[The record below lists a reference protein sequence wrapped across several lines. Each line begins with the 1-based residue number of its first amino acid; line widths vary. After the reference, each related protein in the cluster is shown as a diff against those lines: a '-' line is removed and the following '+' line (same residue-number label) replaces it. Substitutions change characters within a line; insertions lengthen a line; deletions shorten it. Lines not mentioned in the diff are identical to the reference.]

1 MTVLKFRDDKIVSCY
16 SQIRFIL
23 SLCMYVD
30 LSLCLISWK
39 WDRFFKNCSPVTRTS
54 GVSLFPFSR
63 QSTFS
68 PSRHFPQVPWFL
80 ELAVYKM
87 LGAGFLKK
95 TIYVTQY
102 IPPIWTGPK
111 IRIVSLWLYLQSSC
125 FKNIR
130 QRVLHKHVPK
140 EKRKIGTAIIVLH
153 ENKFR
158 LKCLC
163 PS

>member
-1 MTVLKFRDDKIVSCY
+1 MLLLDALHIE
-16 SQIRFIL
+16 L
-23 SLCMYVD
+23 MYVCWSVALFD
-30 LSLCLISWK
+30 FVK
-39 WDRFFKNCSPVTRTS
+39 MGPFFKNCSPVTRTS
-54 GVSLFPFSR
+54 GVSLFPFSK

-68 PSRHFPQVPWFL
+68 PSCHFPQVPWFL
-80 ELAVYKM
+80 ELTVYKM
-87 LGAGFLKK
+87 FGAGFLKK

-102 IPPIWTGPK
+102 IPPIWTRPK

-140 EKRKIGTAIIVLH
+140 EKKRKIGTTIIVLH
-153 ENKFR
+153 ENKFM

-163 PS
+163 PL